1 MKTLRTAFPAAFPL
15 GVSRD
20 SETAL
25 SDIEFLH
32 RISLDLIGEQHLK
45 ALSGK
50 IVDAGLSITG
60 SPFGT
65 LQLLCPEGRA
75 SGRLSA

>member
-1 MKTLRTAFPAAFPL
+1 MKTLRTAFPAAFPR
-15 GVSRD
+15 GSSRD

-32 RISLDLIGEQHLK
+32 RISLDLIGEQDLK
-45 ALSGK
+45 ALS
-50 IVDAGLSITG
+50 G

-65 LQLLCPEGRA
+65 LQLLCPKGARPVV
-75 SGRLSA
+75 

>member
-1 MKTLRTAFPAAFPL
+1 L
-15 GVSRD
+15 SD
-20 SETAL
+20 SESAL

-50 IVDAGLSITG
+50 IVDAAVSITG

>member
-32 RISLDLIGEQHLK
+32 RISLDLIGEQDLE
-45 ALSGK
+45 ALYGK
-50 IVDAGLSITG
+50 IVDAAVSITG

>member
-1 MKTLRTAFPAAFPL
+1 L
-15 GVSRD
+15 SD
-20 SETAL
+20 SESAL
-25 SDIEFLH
+25 SDIEFLR
-32 RISLDLIGEQHLK
+32 RISVDRIGEQDLK
-45 ALSGK
+45 ALS
-50 IVDAGLSITG
+50 G